1 MPALDPAIFDSLN
14 AGLWIIDAEYRTTY
28 VNAHM
33 AALLG
38 CTLADVQGRTLLS
51 FIPAD
56 AQAEARQSLARCLQ
70 DGGHSF
76 DVTFRRHDGS
86 ALVASVSA
94 SPVKG
99 EVNDRPGFACVVVDV
114 GDRRRAEDAL
124 RRSAAYY
131 RVLTSAAQDHIF
143 VISDEGRVEYVN
155 QAAAEQL
162 RSTPDKIIGKMRTEI
177 FPPDVGERQATNL
190 RKVLTEGKPL
200 YVEART
206 LYLDREVWL
215 STWLAPIPDDTGKV
229 TAVLG
234 LSRDLTDRKRVEDEL
249 RAAEQRL
256 RVVLSNLPLLVWA
269 TNRDGRATF
278 CAGQALPMLG
288 VTAEDVV
295 GRTFEEVGAAPF
307 TGLTEHA
314 QRALQGKPFS
324 SHIDVQDLT
333 FEAWSVPL
341 RDEKQTITGATG
353 VVVDITERRR
363 LETELLNSQ
372 KMEAIGRLAGGI
384 AHDFNNNLTSII
396 GYVDMIL
403 GQIGDD
409 KAISQDLK
417 EVQRAAERAAGLVKR
432 LLAFGRRQVV
442 QPRTLDLNAIVEG
455 LKPMLDRL
463 IGEHTQIVVTPAP
476 DLQPVTGDAGQLEQ
490 VIMNLALNARDAMPS
505 GGVMTIETSNVTDR
519 KRLPASVTGPRVLL
533 TIRDTGTGMDAGTK
547 EHLFEPFFTTKPVGE
562 GAGLGLSTVY
572 AIVKQLGGSIWV
584 ESQLGQGSAFQIF
597 LPVAGQVPATAPAAR
612 KTGAPAIGRATI
624 LLVEDEDAVRRF
636 AKFALERHG
645 YRVIEAASPD
655 QALALVADSDE
666 PIDLL
671 LTDVVM
677 PHLSG
682 PEMAERLVL
691 MRPGLPVLYMS
702 GYPAGVV
709 MHGALLDS
717 SVRLLSKPF
726 TTAELLATIQDI
738 LGKEES

>member
-1 MPALDPAIFDSLN
+1 MLLDAAILDTLN

-38 CTLADVQGRTLLS
+38 CTHADVQGRNLLS

-56 AQAEARQSLARCLQ
+56 AQAEAREYLARCLE
-70 DGGHSF
+70 GGGQSS
-76 DVTFRRHDGS
+76 DMTFQRRDGS
-86 ALVASVSA
+86 PLVASVSA
-94 SPVKG
+94 SLVKG
-99 EVNDRPGFACVVVDV
+99 EVHDRPGVACVVVDV

-143 VISDEGRVEYVN
+143 VINQEGRVEYVN
-155 QAAAEQL
+155 QAAADQL
-162 RSTPDKIIGKMRTEI
+162 RSTPDKIIGRMRTEI
-177 FPPDVGERQATNL
+177 FPPDIAERQGMNL
-190 RKVLTEGKPL
+190 RKVLTEGTPL

-206 LYLDREVWL
+206 MYLDREVWL

-234 LSRDLTDRKRVEDEL
+234 LSRDLTARKRIEDDL

-269 TNRDGRATF
+269 TSRDGRATF

-307 TGLTEHA
+307 TGLAEHA
-314 QRALQGKPFS
+314 QRALQGEPFS

-341 RDEKQTITGATG
+341 RDEKQTVAGATG

-363 LETELLNSQ
+363 LETELSNAQ

-384 AHDFNNNLTSII
+384 AHDFNNNLTGII

-409 KAISQDLK
+409 KPISQDLK

-463 IGEHTQIVVTPAP
+463 IGERTQIVVTLAS

-519 KRLPASVTGPRVLL
+519 KRLPASLTGPHVLL
-533 TIRDTGTGMDAGTK
+533 TIRDTGTGMDAGIK

-562 GAGLGLSTVY
+562 GTGLGLSTVY

-584 ESQLGQGSAFQIF
+584 ESQIGQGSAFQIF
-597 LPVAGQVPATAPAAR
+597 MPVAAPVPAASPAAR
-612 KTGAPAIGRATI
+612 KAGAPVIGRGTI
-624 LLVEDEDAVRRF
+624 LLVEDEDTVRRF

-645 YRVIEAASPD
+645 YGVIEAASPD
-655 QALALVADSDE
+655 QALALVAGTDE

-702 GYPAGVV
+702 GYPASMV
-709 MHGALLDS
+709 MKGALPDS
-717 SVRLLSKPF
+717 SVRLVLKPF
-726 TTAELLATIQDI
+726 TTADLLENIEDI
-738 LGKEES
+738 LRKKES